1 MFAILLVILGIFSR
15 VIVHTPQFTAT
26 LAVALFAGMY
36 LNKRLAWIVP
46 VGMMLVT
53 DVILG
58 FHDTMLF
65 TYGSMLGISAIGIFL
80 KNRKS
85 YLNVFAGSIGAA
97 LLFFVVTNFGAFLSL
112 YPRTWGGLYEC
123 YILAI
128 PFFRS
133 TLLSTVAYSL
143 VLYAAYEAL
152 QKYQMGKSCATQE
165 QSRYGKSL

>member
-1 MFAILLVILGIFSR
+1 MFAILLVIVGIFSR
-15 VIVHTPQFTAT
+15 VIIHTPQFTAT

-36 LNKRLAWIVP
+36 LNKRLSWIVP
-46 VGMMLVT
+46 VGMMFVT
-53 DVILG
+53 DLILG

-65 TYGSMLGISAIGIFL
+65 TYGSMLLISAIGVWL
-80 KNRKS
+80 KNRKNAV
-85 YLNVFAGSIGAA
+85 NVFASSIGAA
-97 LLFFVVTNFGAFLSL
+97 FLFFVVTNFGAFLTL

-143 VLYAAYEAL
+143 VFYFGYEAL
-152 QKYQMGKSCATQE
+152 LKYQMGKSCAIQE
-165 QSRYGKSL
+165 QSRCGKSS

>member
-1 MFAILLVILGIFSR
+1 MFAILLVIVGIFSR
-15 VIVHTPQFTAT
+15 VIIHTPQFTAT

-36 LNKRLAWIVP
+36 LNKRLAWAVP

-53 DVILG
+53 DLILG

-65 TYGSMLGISAIGIFL
+65 TYGSMLLISLIGMWA
-80 KNRKS
+80 KNRKNAVTVVLS
-85 YLNVFAGSIGAA
+85 SVASAMVFFII
-97 LLFFVVTNFGAFLSL
+97 TNFGAFLTL

-133 TLLSTVAYSL
+133 TLLSTIAYSL
-143 VLYAAYEAL
+143 VFYFGYEAL
-152 QKYQMGKSCATQE
+152 LKYQMGKSCVIQE
-165 QSRYGKSL
+165 QSRCGKSS